1 MKLFYAFL
9 NHELVFVIWIL
20 STCVLDKGME
30 IGFYT
35 MVVNLNEKILS
46 HGWLYIYDQGIKCN
60 KHMLIMK
67 ISGIISTCSL

>member
-1 MKLFYAFL
+1 MLFIK
-9 NHELVFVIWIL
+9 HEIVFVIWML
-20 STCVLDKGME
+20 GTFVLDKDMK

-67 ISGIISTCSL
+67 ISCVLSTCPL